1 MGVYIRKTDEMPGMR
16 EALQK
21 LAGISEFEAYRFV
34 DDFAGFHK
42 EYDAYKVIH
51 PEGTLILKKTDDSR
65 QAETEQKIYRMCQ
78 GLCVPHFYGSSDG
91 YMLTEYIDGIDLKS
105 PSNAGIRAA
114 GISLAEIM
122 NAFPPGRDYDRSDS
136 ERDLAYKMK
145 QTEYLCQEPLLL
157 RAYGLLLERLQYS
170 SYFGKLRSC
179 ADQLHLYREK
189 GLSHR
194 LGIRRVLSV
203 LV

>member
-21 LAGISEFEAYRFV
+21 LAGISEFEAYRFF

-78 GLCVPHFYGSSDG
+78 GLCVPHFYGSSDI
-91 YMLTEYIDGIDLKS
+91 LTELI
-105 PSNAGIRAA
+105 
-114 GISLAEIM
+114 
-122 NAFPPGRDYDRSDS
+122 
-136 ERDLAYKMK
+136 
-145 QTEYLCQEPLLL
+145 
-157 RAYGLLLERLQYS
+157 
-170 SYFGKLRSC
+170 
-179 ADQLHLYREK
+179 
-189 GLSHR
+189 
-194 LGIRRVLSV
+194 
-203 LV
+203 

>member
-21 LAGISEFEAYRFV
+21 LAGISEFEAYRFF

-65 QAETEQKIYRMCQ
+65 QTETEQKIYRMCQ

-91 YMLTEYIDGIDLKS
+91 YMTT
-105 PSNAGIRAA
+105 
-114 GISLAEIM
+114 
-122 NAFPPGRDYDRSDS
+122 PP
-136 ERDLAYKMK
+136 
-145 QTEYLCQEPLLL
+145 CL
-157 RAYGLLLERLQYS
+157 RARLVV
-170 SYFGKLRSC
+170 
-179 ADQLHLYREK
+179 
-189 GLSHR
+189 
-194 LGIRRVLSV
+194 I
-203 LV
+203 